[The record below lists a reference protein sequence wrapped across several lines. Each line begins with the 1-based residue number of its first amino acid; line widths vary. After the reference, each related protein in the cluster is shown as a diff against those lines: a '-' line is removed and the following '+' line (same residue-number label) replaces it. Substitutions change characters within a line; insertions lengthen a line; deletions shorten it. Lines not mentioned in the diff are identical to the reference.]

1 MLEENDSRLA
11 QNVLDRFANNR
22 TASFL
27 MHVLRELRSRFGE
40 QPTPYSQ
47 LDLTDDR
54 DPDIALMDS
63 WLETAEQDYR
73 EYIIEGNE
81 VVANVEND
89 LPNADVSLRPDSE
102 SAIYKA
108 RLMNAV
114 LQRVKNIA
122 NGAGVQLVLLFIPH
136 AFNVADE
143 YDIGRVQADRFP
155 QYSRRNLIAP
165 LEEWARVNDVPFVSL
180 FDLFRTRDA
189 NALYFHGGDDHWN
202 AAGQKLAAEMVVD
215 YLVDSQLLE
224 RQVRE

>member
-1 MLEENDSRLA
+1 
-11 QNVLDRFANNR
+11 
-22 TASFL
+22 
-27 MHVLRELRSRFGE
+27 
-40 QPTPYSQ
+40 
-47 LDLTDDR
+47 
-54 DPDIALMDS
+54 
-63 WLETAEQDYR
+63 
-73 EYIIEGNE
+73 
-81 VVANVEND
+81 
-89 LPNADVSLRPDSE
+89 
-102 SAIYKA
+102 
-108 RLMNAV
+108 MNAV